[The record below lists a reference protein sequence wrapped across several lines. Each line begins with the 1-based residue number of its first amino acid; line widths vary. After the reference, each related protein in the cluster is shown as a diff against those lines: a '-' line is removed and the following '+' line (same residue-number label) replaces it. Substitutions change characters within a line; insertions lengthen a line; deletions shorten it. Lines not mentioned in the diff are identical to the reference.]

1 MDILARLHSQLTL
14 QLSMGTPFSPPA
26 NVVCEGY
33 VFTPVCQS
41 FCSQGGVCVV
51 GVCGRGHVW
60 WGTCVVGGTHGRG
73 ACMAGVCVWWEGVCM
88 VGGVHDGGVC
98 MADTTR
104 YGQ

>member
-1 MDILARLHSQLTL
+1 MW
-14 QLSMGTPFSPPA
+14 
-26 NVVCEGY
+26 
-33 VFTPVCQS
+33 
-41 FCSQGGVCVV
+41 QGACVV
-51 GVCGRGHVW
+51 GDMCGGGHAW
-60 WGTCVVGGTHGRG
+60 RG